1 MIAEPSALPHISGP
15 TQVFLLL
22 SFPPLAQTLFSARNR
37 EKGRITLT
45 NPYRDVISLFY
56 HSVFTHP
63 PIPPRRSVWK
73 ARVNVPW
80 QVPAW
85 GWLNDCIQRLNG
97 QLCIPQEFHHL
108 SESASALACFRF
120 PGFTQA
126 PVQFTEW
133 WDSVG
138 GSICGAGHLGN
149 GLCIVLQG
157 ESHMSQ
163 LSTDPSLVCR
173 VHLI

>member
-108 SESASALACFRF
+108 SESASALCVLGFQASRRLPCNLQSGGILWAEASVVRATWVMACALFCRVSLTCRSSQQI
-120 PGFTQA
+120 PHWSVGFT
-126 PVQFTEW
+126 
-133 WDSVG
+133 
-138 GSICGAGHLGN
+138 
-149 GLCIVLQG
+149 
-157 ESHMSQ
+157 
-163 LSTDPSLVCR
+163 
-173 VHLI
+173 